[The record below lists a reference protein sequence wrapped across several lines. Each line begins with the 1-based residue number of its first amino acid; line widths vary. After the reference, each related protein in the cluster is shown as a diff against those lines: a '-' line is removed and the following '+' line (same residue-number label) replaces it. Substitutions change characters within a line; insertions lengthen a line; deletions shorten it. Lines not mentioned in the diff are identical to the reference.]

1 MKNVSSD
8 ILDKFDD
15 VLLKE
20 RIPENQHIY
29 YKKWLKFY
37 LDFCSKYSHQQTL
50 ELSLP
55 HFLEKLNDKNL
66 ASFQQKQAEKSVR
79 LFYQLSAPA
88 KDIKKIVTKKPLA
101 SISEGKP
108 AKPAVSVD
116 NLTWKKAFELLR
128 TEIKIRHYSPKTL
141 KTYAHWLGHFRHY
154 IKEKPPATLIPD
166 DVKRYLAYLAVD
178 RKVAASTQNQAF
190 NSILFFFRHVL
201 KSEFGDMTDVPRAK
215 KKKYIP
221 TVLSREEV
229 FSIFEYLQEPY
240 KLIAKVLYGCGLR
253 ISEGVNLRVKDFNF
267 DTGMLTIHS
276 GKGDKSRTVPL
287 PTSLNKQLKLQLNKI
302 RKLHESGLK
311 SKYAGTFIP
320 ETLEMKYK
328 SIAKDLGWQWFFP
341 AASLTTIQ
349 SSNEKRRYHIHT
361 SAIQRE
367 FKVAVR
373 NAGIIK
379 RTTSHT
385 LRHSYATHLLQA
397 NYDIRTIQELLGHSD
412 VRTTMIYTHTIKPRE
427 ISEVKSP
434 LDF

>member
-8 ILDKFDD
+8 ILEKYDD

-20 RIPENQHIY
+20 RIPENQHFY

-37 LDFCSKYSHQQTL
+37 LDFCSKYSHQQTQ

-55 HFLEKLNDKNL
+55 HFLEKLNDKHL

-79 LFYQLSAPA
+79 LFYQLSSPT
-88 KDIKKIVTKKPLA
+88 KDEKKIETKKPLP
-101 SISEGKP
+101 SISEDKP
-108 AKPAVSVD
+108 AGPAGPVD

-128 TEIKIRHYSPKTL
+128 TEIKIRHYSPRTL
-141 KTYAHWLGHFRHY
+141 KTYAHWLGKFQHY
-154 IKEKPPATLIPD
+154 IKEKSPATLTPN
-166 DVKRYLAYLAVD
+166 DVKQYLEYLAVEC
-178 RKVAASTQNQAF
+178 KVAGSTQNQAF

-215 KKKYIP
+215 KRKYIP

-276 GKGDKSRTVPL
+276 SKGNKSRTVPL
-287 PTSLNKQLKLQLNKI
+287 PDSLSKQLKLQLNKI
-302 RKLHESGLK
+302 RKLHNEDIKAGYS
-311 SKYAGTFIP
+311 GTFIP
-320 ETLEMKYK
+320 ETLELKYK
-328 SIAKDLGWQWFFP
+328 SIGKNLGWQWFFP
-341 AASLTTIQ
+341 ASSLTTMAA
-349 SSNEKRRYHIHT
+349 SGKKRRYHIHT

-367 FKVAVR
+367 FKEAVR

-427 ISEVKSP
+427 KSEVKSP